1 MTFAMVDESLIYS
14 AFIGC
19 TPASGNGL
27 VHRCRSV
34 RIIGNSET
42 GKFYKCFT
50 AGIGVRLHVL
60 PAKRSGF
67 EVYPDLDLHK
77 CGLHIIASKQNA

>member
-14 AFIGC
+14 AFIVC
-19 TPASGNGL
+19 TPASTDGL
-27 VHRCRSV
+27 VRRCRSIG
-34 RIIGNSET
+34 IIGNSET
-42 GKFYKCFT
+42 GKFHKCFT
-50 AGIGVRLHVL
+50 ASIGVRLHVL
-60 PAKRSGF
+60 PAKGSGF